1 MERSRGGRGRGNV
14 GQGSLVTPPA
24 LAQQQKEQFI
34 SQMEQLSVKV
44 GMPKINKARLLFLSG
59 DYTLQLMLM

>member
-1 MERSRGGRGRGNV
+1 MERWRGGRGRGSV
-14 GQGSLVTPPA
+14 RQGSLVTPPA

-44 GMPKINKARLLFLSG
+44 GIPKINKTRFMFCSG
-59 DYTLQLMLM
+59 DYSLN